1 MVKVMAKVP
10 QKFDDEIDL
19 IELIRIF
26 LNHKSKYILL
36 GLLGFLLG
44 LGFTYH
50 HEPRYKTTFKYYIGH
65 PIFTYNTLLNSEK
78 LQELLN
84 TSAVNNNYLPNYHF
98 NKKSKIFTVITTK
111 DNIKEEVTEI
121 LKQALVFEI
130 DQVKRLAQNLESF
143 DNKQEIFSINNNITW
158 TNQDIAKID
167 ADEVVKSLKLSF
179 GKTQALYPK
188 PVKHSVIGIFIGLL
202 LAFGWMLFMI
212 IRSNM
217 LKQSRTES
225 WT

>member
-1 MVKVMAKVP
+1 MAKIP

-26 LNHKSKYILL
+26 WNHKSKYILL
-36 GLLGFLLG
+36 GFLGLLFG
-44 LGFTYH
+44 LGFTYQ

-65 PIFTYNTLLNSEK
+65 PIFSSNTLLNSEK

-84 TSAVNNNYLPNYHF
+84 ASAVNNNFLPNYHF
-98 NKKSKIFTVITTK
+98 NKKGKLFTVITAN
-111 DNIKEEVTEI
+111 DNLKEEVTEI
-121 LKQALVFEI
+121 LKQALVFEL
-130 DQVKRLAQNLESF
+130 DKVKRLAQSLESF
-143 DNKQEIFSINNNITW
+143 DNEKEILRKNKIISW
-158 TNQDIAKID
+158 TNQDIVKID
-167 ADEVVKSLKLSF
+167 VDEVVKSLKLSF

-225 WT
+225 